1 MSQQEILQKL
11 LADLAEQAALLE
23 RTYAEGRG
31 EWRNKL
37 LVQLDLLMRAAGS
50 AGAKL
55 AEASDAPPA
64 VREAG
69 AKLAEA
75 QAALQRQTVQA
86 GRHLRAMAEG
96 WACSRCGAA
105 VPRVAKLPAAAVKGA
120 PVLECR
126 ACGADTPVTEAGAK
140 AFEAHFGHLARR
152 PDWNPETNGFER
164 R

>member
-23 RTYAEGRG
+23 RTYSEGRG

-96 WACSRCGAA
+96 WAC
-105 VPRVAKLPAAAVKGA
+105 
-120 PVLECR
+120 
-126 ACGADTPVTEAGAK
+126 
-140 AFEAHFGHLARR
+140 
-152 PDWNPETNGFER
+152 
-164 R
+164 